1 MKLKIRVRYFALYR
15 DLSGMSDETLEL
27 SEGTTLGRLVEEVK
41 RTHPIFNKQS
51 GQFLLA
57 VNESYADVSAVLND
71 GDEVAIFPNV
81 SGG

>member
-1 MKLKIRVRYFALYR
+1 MKIRVRYFALYR
-15 DLSGMSDETLEL
+15 DLAGKPDETVSME
-27 SEGTTLGRLVEEVK
+27 EGSTLGSLLEQVK
-41 RTHPIFNKQS
+41 GSHPLFNKQQ

-57 VNESYADVSAVLND
+57 VNEEYAEPEKVLRE

>member
-1 MKLKIRVRYFALYR
+1 MKIKIRYFALYK
-15 DLSGMSDETLEL
+15 DLSGTSDETVNL
-27 SEGTTLGRLVEEVK
+27 SDGATLSNLLEEVK
-41 RTHPIFNKQS
+41 KSHPIFDKQS

-57 VNESYADVSAVLND
+57 VNAEYAEPEKVLRE